1 MFGSIK
7 EILDKCESDGREF
20 WRVILEDDM
29 ADRNVD
35 ENESAGK
42 MRELWDAMYQAAKGY
57 DGSIKSA
64 SGLSGGDG
72 KKMEEYIKT
81 HECLCGE
88 FMGKVITEALKMGE
102 SNACMKRI
110 VAAPTAGACGVM
122 PAILVPYYERMISQ
136 NINVE
141 DNANNAKNNITTDY
155 GDNKSNNIT
164 TDNAEQKDKD
174 TKAKKEADDKIIK
187 ALYVAAG
194 IGEVIARRASI
205 SGARGGCQAE
215 IGSASAMAAG
225 ALTYLQ
231 GGNEQQIADS
241 VAMALK
247 NLLGL
252 VCDPVAGLVEVP
264 CVKRNVVGAVNA
276 VSSSQMASAGI
287 KSRIPVDEVI
297 DAMAYVGDKMDESL
311 KETGVGGLAGT
322 VSGKEIAGR
331 VL

>member
-29 ADRNVD
+29 SDRNVD
-35 ENESAGK
+35 ENESAQK

-141 DNANNAKNNITTDY
+141 DNAKNNITTDY

-174 TKAKKEADDKIIK
+174 TKAKKEADEKIIK

-311 KETGVGGLAGT
+311 KETGVGGLART

>member
-29 ADRNVD
+29 SDRNVD

-81 HECLCGE
+81 HECLCGD

-141 DNANNAKNNITTDY
+141 DNAKNNITTDY

-174 TKAKKEADDKIIK
+174 TKAKKEADEKIIK

-194 IGEVIARRASI
+194 IGEVIAWRASI

-311 KETGVGGLAGT
+311 KETGIGGLAGT

>member
-110 VAAPTAGACGVM
+110 VAAPTAGACSVM

-141 DNANNAKNNITTDY
+141 DNAKNNITTDY

-174 TKAKKEADDKIIK
+174 TKAKKEADEKIIK

>member
-7 EILDKCESDGREF
+7 EILYKCESGGMEF

-29 ADRNVD
+29 SDRNVD
-35 ENESAGK
+35 ENESAQK

-141 DNANNAKNNITTDY
+141 DNAKNNITTDY

-174 TKAKKEADDKIIK
+174 TKAKKEADEKIIK

>member
-29 ADRNVD
+29 SDRNVD
-35 ENESAGK
+35 ENESAQK

-81 HECLCGE
+81 HECLCGD

-122 PAILVPYYERMISQ
+122 PAILVPYYERMILQ

-141 DNANNAKNNITTDY
+141 DNAENNITTDY

-174 TKAKKEADDKIIK
+174 TKAKKEADEKIIK

-252 VCDPVAGLVEVP
+252 ACDPVAGLVEVP

>member
-7 EILDKCESDGREF
+7 EILDKCESEGREF

-29 ADRNVD
+29 SDRNVD
-35 ENESAGK
+35 ENESAQK

-141 DNANNAKNNITTDY
+141 DNA
-155 GDNKSNNIT
+155 
-164 TDNAEQKDKD
+164 EQKDKD
-174 TKAKKEADDKIIK
+174 TKAKKEADEKIIK

-311 KETGVGGLAGT
+311 KEIGVGGLAGT

>member
-7 EILDKCESDGREF
+7 EILDKCESEGKEF

-29 ADRNVD
+29 SDRNVD
-35 ENESAGK
+35 ENESAQK

-141 DNANNAKNNITTDY
+141 DNAKNNITTDY

-174 TKAKKEADDKIIK
+174 TKAKKEADEKIIK

-297 DAMAYVGDKMDESL
+297 DAMAYVGDKMDESH

>member
-29 ADRNVD
+29 SDRNVD
-35 ENESAGK
+35 ENESAQK

-81 HECLCGE
+81 HECLCGD

-141 DNANNAKNNITTDY
+141 DNA
-155 GDNKSNNIT
+155 
-164 TDNAEQKDKD
+164 EQKDKD
-174 TKAKKEADDKIIK
+174 TKAKKEADEKIIK

>member
-81 HECLCGE
+81 HECLCGD

-141 DNANNAKNNITTDY
+141 DNAKNNITTDY

-174 TKAKKEADDKIIK
+174 TKAKKEADEKIIK

-322 VSGKEIAGR
+322 VSGKEVAGR

>member
-29 ADRNVD
+29 SDRNVD
-35 ENESAGK
+35 ENESAQK

-81 HECLCGE
+81 HECLCGD

-122 PAILVPYYERMISQ
+122 PAILVPYYERMILQ

-141 DNANNAKNNITTDY
+141 DNAENNITTDY

-174 TKAKKEADDKIIK
+174 TKAKKEADEKIIK

-252 VCDPVAGLVEVP
+252 ACDPVAGLVEVP

-331 VL
+331 VF

>member
-29 ADRNVD
+29 SDRNVD
-35 ENESAGK
+35 ENESAQK

-81 HECLCGE
+81 HECLCGD

-122 PAILVPYYERMISQ
+122 PAILVPYYERMILQ

-141 DNANNAKNNITTDY
+141 DNAENNITTDY

-174 TKAKKEADDKIIK
+174 TKAKKEADEKIIK

-194 IGEVIARRASI
+194 IGEGIARRASI

-252 VCDPVAGLVEVP
+252 ACDPVAGLVEVP

>member
-29 ADRNVD
+29 SDRNVD
-35 ENESAGK
+35 ENESAQK

-81 HECLCGE
+81 HECLCGD

-122 PAILVPYYERMISQ
+122 PAILVPYYERMILQ

-141 DNANNAKNNITTDY
+141 DNAENNITTDY

-174 TKAKKEADDKIIK
+174 TKAKKEADEKIIK

-231 GGNEQQIADS
+231 DGNEQQIADS

-252 VCDPVAGLVEVP
+252 ACDPVAGLVEVP

>member
-141 DNANNAKNNITTDY
+141 DNGNNAKNNITTDY

-174 TKAKKEADDKIIK
+174 TKAKKEADEKIIK

-252 VCDPVAGLVEVP
+252 ACDPVAGLVEVP

>member
-7 EILDKCESDGREF
+7 EILDKCESGGREF

-29 ADRNVD
+29 SDRNVD
-35 ENESAGK
+35 ENESAQK

-141 DNANNAKNNITTDY
+141 DNANNNITTDY

-174 TKAKKEADDKIIK
+174 TKAKKEADEKIIK

>member
-7 EILDKCESDGREF
+7 EILDKCESGGMEF

-29 ADRNVD
+29 SDRNVD
-35 ENESAGK
+35 ENESAQK

-81 HECLCGE
+81 HECLCGD

-141 DNANNAKNNITTDY
+141 DNAKNNITTDY

-174 TKAKKEADDKIIK
+174 TKAKKEADEKIIK

>member
-29 ADRNVD
+29 SDRNVD
-35 ENESAGK
+35 ENESAQK

-81 HECLCGE
+81 HECLCGD

-122 PAILVPYYERMISQ
+122 PAILVPYYERMILQ

-141 DNANNAKNNITTDY
+141 DNAENNITTDY

-174 TKAKKEADDKIIK
+174 TKAKKEADEKIIK

-215 IGSASAMAAG
+215 IGSASAMSAR
-225 ALTYLQ
+225 ALTYLH
-231 GGNEQQIADS
+231 GGHETQIINSAS
-241 VAMALK
+241 MALK

-264 CVKRNVVGAVNA
+264 CIKRNVGGAVNA
-276 VSSSQMASAGI
+276 VSCSQMALAGI
-287 KSRIPVDEVI
+287 ESRVPADEVI
-297 DAMAYVGDKMDESL
+297 DAMAYVGDKMDETL
-311 KETGVGGLAGT
+311 RETGIGGLAGT
-322 VSGKEIAGR
+322 PFGKKVADEI
-331 VL
+331 L

>member
-7 EILDKCESDGREF
+7 EILDKCESEGREF

-29 ADRNVD
+29 SDRNVD
-35 ENESAGK
+35 ENESAQK

-122 PAILVPYYERMISQ
+122 PAILVPYYERMILQ

-141 DNANNAKNNITTDY
+141 DNAKNNITTDY

-174 TKAKKEADDKIIK
+174 TKAKKEADEKIIK
-187 ALYVAAG
+187 ALYVVAG

-287 KSRIPVDEVI
+287 KSRITVDEVI

>member
-1 MFGSIK
+1 MS
-7 EILDKCESDGREF
+7 
-20 WRVILEDDM
+20 
-29 ADRNVD
+29 DRNVD
-35 ENESAGK
+35 ENESAQK

-81 HECLCGE
+81 HECLCGD

-122 PAILVPYYERMISQ
+122 PAILVPYYERMILQ

-141 DNANNAKNNITTDY
+141 DNAENNITTDY

-174 TKAKKEADDKIIK
+174 TKAKKEADEKIIK

-252 VCDPVAGLVEVP
+252 ACDPVAGLVEVP

>member
-7 EILDKCESDGREF
+7 EILDKCESEGKEF

-29 ADRNVD
+29 SDRNVD
-35 ENESAGK
+35 ENESAQK
-42 MRELWDAMYQAAKGY
+42 MRELWGAMYQAAKGY

-141 DNANNAKNNITTDY
+141 DNAKNNITTDY

-174 TKAKKEADDKIIK
+174 TKAKKEADEKIIK

>member
-29 ADRNVD
+29 SDRNVD
-35 ENESAGK
+35 ENESAQK

-64 SGLSGGDG
+64 SGLSGGEG
-72 KKMEEYIKT
+72 EKMEKYIKT
-81 HECLCGE
+81 HECLCGD

-122 PAILVPYYERMISQ
+122 PAILVPYYERMILQS
-136 NINVE
+136 INVE
-141 DNANNAKNNITTDY
+141 DNGNNEKNNITTDY
-155 GDNKSNNIT
+155 GDNKSHNIT
-164 TDNAEQKDKD
+164 TNNAEQNDKD
-174 TKAKKEADDKIIK
+174 TKAKKEADEKIIK

-194 IGEVIARRASI
+194 IGEVIAERASI

-231 GGNEQQIADS
+231 GGDEKQIADS

-264 CVKRNVVGAVNA
+264 CVKRNVIGAVNA

-311 KETGVGGLAGT
+311 KETGIGGLAGT
-322 VSGKEIAGR
+322 ISGKEIAQR

>member
-7 EILDKCESDGREF
+7 EILDKCESGGMEF

-29 ADRNVD
+29 SDRNVD
-35 ENESAGK
+35 ENESAQK

-81 HECLCGE
+81 HECLCGD

-122 PAILVPYYERMISQ
+122 PAILVPYYERMILQ

-141 DNANNAKNNITTDY
+141 DNAKNNITTDY

-174 TKAKKEADDKIIK
+174 TKAKKEADEKIIK